1 MEQLSVFA
9 GGEVPAVGK
18 EASRWP
24 TPQHADIDS

>member
-24 TPQHADIDS
+24 IHHSMLI